1 MDKLKLAVQETGITN
16 RYWRRS
22 FGKFWNSKHLK
33 RNRKKY
39 GWKTFI
45 PKFEYTTDNA
55 AMMGIV
61 GYQKF
66 YHNNLKLP
74 LLFLK
79 LEYKYKLCNYF
90 TIRIFRKLQQHLL
103 LKRKQTYY

>member
-1 MDKLKLAVQETGITN
+1 MDKLKLAVQETGITQIAIMGI
-16 RYWRRS
+16 
-22 FGKFWNSKHLK
+22 GKFWNSKHLK

-55 AMMGIV
+55 AIDW

-90 TIRIFRKLQQHLL
+90 TIEYFETTQHLL
-103 LKRKQTYY
+103 